1 MCLYALFIVL
11 VKLAFCGNEHV
22 AARSYLYII
31 VAIPAIAL
39 ILITILNIKTYLI

>member
-11 VKLAFCGNEHV
+11 IKLAFCGNEQI

-31 VAIPAIAL
+31 VAIPTIAF
-39 ILITILNIKTYLI
+39 ILIAILNIKTYLI